1 MSSKVLSALGL
12 VLFLGC
18 QSETP
23 QVGEQNQASAS
34 FQALTARDDAALAQC
49 GRAVDNCNNNR
60 PDAAP
65 GDQCQRL
72 AEHCAELQA
81 HLAEVRKPAAD
92 CLETADPA
100 TCEPL
105 NDGAVEDGKTVI
117 DCSARVEACL
127 TRLAE
132 LPEAAAV
139 SCDNISAACERVAA
153 LAAEAGEARA
163 RGDENASDIA
173 KEARDKV
180 EDLDDGEDTDDGDDG
195 DDADGEDTDDGDDG
209 DDTDDGEDGDDGNG
223 RPDAGA
229 SRVRPAPRADRT
241 EG

>member
-1 MSSKVLSALGL
+1 MEEIMSSKVLSALGL

-23 QVGEQNQASAS
+23 QVSEQNQTSAS
-34 FQALTARDDAALAQC
+34 FQALSARDDAALAQC

-72 AEHCAELQA
+72 ADHCAELQA

-92 CLETADPA
+92 CLESADPA

-117 DCSARVEACL
+117 DCSTRVAACL
-127 TRLAE
+127 TRVAE
-132 LPEAAAV
+132 LPEPAAI

-180 EDLDDGEDTDDGDDG
+180 DELDDAEEDLDEDGDLDEDEDLDEDDLDEGDEG
-195 DDADGEDTDDGDDG
+195 DDAL
-209 DDTDDGEDGDDGNG
+209 
-223 RPDAGA
+223 PDAGA
-229 SRVRPAPRADRT
+229 PRGPRVRPDRT

>member
-18 QSETP
+18 QSEAL

-49 GRAVDNCNNNR
+49 GRAVDNCNENR

-65 GDQCQRL
+65 ADGCQRL
-72 AEHCAELQA
+72 ADHCAELLA
-81 HLAEVRKPAAD
+81 HLAEVRAPAAE

-105 NDGAVEDGKTVI
+105 NAGAVEDGKTVI

-127 TRLAE
+127 TRVAT
-132 LPEAAAV
+132 LPEAAAI
-139 SCDNISAACERVAA
+139 SCDNISTACERVAA
-153 LAAEAGEARA
+153 KVAEAGQARA
-163 RGDENASDIA
+163 RGDENANDIA
-173 KEARDKV
+173 KEARDLV
-180 EDLDDGEDTDDGDDG
+180 DDLDDEA
-195 DDADGEDTDDGDDG
+195 DDADGDD
-209 DDTDDGEDGDDGNG
+209 NG
-223 RPDAGA
+223 RPERPELPDAGA
-229 SRVRPAPRADRT
+229 SRVPPARGNNTD
-241 EG
+241 G